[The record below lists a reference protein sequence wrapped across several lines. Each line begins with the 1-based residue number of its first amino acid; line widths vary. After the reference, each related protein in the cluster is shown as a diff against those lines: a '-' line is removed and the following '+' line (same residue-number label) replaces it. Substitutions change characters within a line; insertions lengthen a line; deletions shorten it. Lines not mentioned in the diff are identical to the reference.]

1 MPGKRV
7 TELDTLPS
15 FTDASLLP
23 VHNGAGL
30 KKGTLTQLLNYLG
43 NKFSNPNLLINPD
56 FAVNQRGEDTYEI
69 QNSAKYTVDRW
80 KLWNAKVSKIDN
92 GIKLENNFASIGT
105 LQQKL
110 EKAYSD
116 IVTMSCYVE
125 SVTGTVTMKATGADE
140 TVTLKQ
146 GLNYVTTSNCN
157 DVTFTINPGAS
168 AIINW
173 AKLEK
178 GNISTQFVKPDLTEE
193 SIKCEKFYKIVPLL
207 LGEYL
212 TIGAGSAYK
221 EVTLRNDLHTM
232 PTCKASKNEIS
243 YIMLNS
249 ASPSDITKKIYSVVV
264 EAIYRGSIVLK
275 INAPFEEKNW
285 STGLTFVGDK
295 PTLIY
300 LDAEIY

>member
-1 MPGKRV
+1 MAGRQV
-7 TELDTLPS
+7 TELETLPS
-15 FTDASLLP
+15 FTDTSLLP

-30 KKGTLTQLLNYLG
+30 KKGKLSQLANYLG
-43 NKFSNPNLLINPD
+43 TKFSNPNLLINPD
-56 FAVNQRGEDTYEI
+56 FAINQRGEDTYEI
-69 QNSAKYTVDRW
+69 QNSSKYTVDRW

-105 LQQKL
+105 LQQKF

-193 SIKCEKFYKIVPLL
+193 SIKCEKFYKIIPLL

-221 EVTLRNDLHTM
+221 GVTLRNDLHTL

-249 ASPSDITKKIYSVVV
+249 VSPSSITKNIISIAV
-264 EAIYRGSIVLK
+264 EDLYRGSLVLK
-275 INAPFEEKNW
+275 INANFGEKNW
-285 STGLTFVGDK
+285 STGLIYAADK
-295 PTLIY
+295 PTLIS

>member
-116 IVTMSCYVE
+116 I
-125 SVTGTVTMKATGADE
+125 
-140 TVTLKQ
+140 
-146 GLNYVTTSNCN
+146 GLHLFHDLLHYTKTAYIPAYAAL
-157 DVTFTINPGAS
+157 F
-168 AIINW
+168 
-173 AKLEK
+173 
-178 GNISTQFVKPDLTEE
+178 QFAR
-193 SIKCEKFYKIVPLL
+193 S
-207 LGEYL
+207 
-212 TIGAGSAYK
+212 
-221 EVTLRNDLHTM
+221 
-232 PTCKASKNEIS
+232 
-243 YIMLNS
+243 
-249 ASPSDITKKIYSVVV
+249 SP
-264 EAIYRGSIVLK
+264 
-275 INAPFEEKNW
+275 
-285 STGLTFVGDK
+285 
-295 PTLIY
+295 
-300 LDAEIY
+300 

>member
-1 MPGKRV
+1 MAGKQ
-7 TELDTLPS
+7 
-15 FTDASLLP
+15 FTDLTKASALKDSDIIA
-23 VHNGAGL
+23 VHDGNGL
-30 KKGTLTQLLNYLG
+30 KQSNMEDVTAYMSD
-43 NKFSNPNLLINPD
+43 KFSNPNLLINPD

-69 QNSAKYTVDRW
+69 QNPAKYTVDRW

-221 EVTLRNDLHTM
+221 EVTLRTDLYTM

-249 ASPSDITKKIYSVVV
+249 ASPSSITKNILSVVV
-264 EAIYRGSIVLK
+264 EAVYRDSIVLK

-285 STGLTFVGDK
+285 STGLAFVGDK
-295 PTLIY
+295 PTLIH

>member
-7 TELDTLPS
+7 TELDALPS

-69 QNSAKYTVDRW
+69 QNSSKYTVDRW
-80 KLWNAKVSKIDN
+80 KLQNAKVSKIDN

-110 EKAYSD
+110 EKTYAD
-116 IVTMSCYVE
+116 TVTMSCYVE
-125 SVTGTVTMKATGADE
+125 SVTGTVTMKAEGADE

-146 GLNYVTTSNCN
+146 GLNYITTSNCN

-178 GNISTQFVKPDLTEE
+178 GNTSTQFIKPDLTQE

-232 PTCKASKNEIS
+232 PTCRASKNEIS

-249 ASPSDITKKIYSVVV
+249 VSPSSITKSIASIVV
-264 EAIYRGSIVLK
+264 EGIYRGSLVIK
-275 INAPFEEKNW
+275 INAPFGEKNW
-285 STGLTFVGDK
+285 STGILFVPDK

>member
-1 MPGKRV
+1 MGKQV
-7 TELDTLPS
+7 TELETLPS
-15 FTDASLLP
+15 FTDTSLLP

-30 KKGTLTQLLNYLG
+30 KKGKLSQLANYLG
-43 NKFSNPNLLINPD
+43 NKFSNLNLLINPD
-56 FAVNQRGEDTYEI
+56 FAINQRGEDTYEI
-69 QNSAKYTVDRW
+69 QNSSKYTVDRW
-80 KLWNAKVSKIDN
+80 KLWNAKASKIDN

-193 SIKCEKFYKIVPLL
+193 SIKCEKFYRIVPLL

-212 TIGAGSAYK
+212 TIGAGLAYK
-221 EVTLRNDLHTM
+221 EVTLRNDLHTL
-232 PTCKASKNEIS
+232 PTCRASKNEIS

-249 ASPSDITKKIYSVVV
+249 ASPSSITKSIISIAV
-264 EAIYRGSIVLK
+264 EDLYRGSLVLK
-275 INAPFEEKNW
+275 INANFGEKNW
-285 STGLTFVGDK
+285 STGLIYVPDK

>member
-1 MPGKRV
+1 MAGRQV
-7 TELDTLPS
+7 TELETLPS
-15 FTDASLLP
+15 FTDTSLLP

-30 KKGTLTQLLNYLG
+30 KKGKLSQLANYLG
-43 NKFSNPNLLINPD
+43 TKFSNPNLLINPD
-56 FAVNQRGEDTYEI
+56 FAINQRGEDTYEI
-69 QNSAKYTVDRW
+69 QNSSKYTVDRW

-92 GIKLENNFASIGT
+92 GIKLENNFASIGA
-105 LQQKL
+105 LQQKF

-193 SIKCEKFYKIVPLL
+193 STKCEKFYRIIPLL

-221 EVTLRNDLHTM
+221 GVTLRNDLHTL

-249 ASPSDITKKIYSVVV
+249 ASPSSITKNIISITV
-264 EAIYRGSIVLK
+264 EGLYRGSLVLK
-275 INAPFEEKNW
+275 INANFEEKNW
-285 STGLTFVGDK
+285 STGLIYVADK

>member
-1 MPGKRV
+1 MAGRQV
-7 TELDTLPS
+7 TELETLPS
-15 FTDASLLP
+15 FTDTSLLP

-30 KKGTLTQLLNYLG
+30 KKGKLSQLANYLG
-43 NKFSNPNLLINPD
+43 TKFSNPNLLINPD
-56 FAVNQRGEDTYEI
+56 FAINQRGEDTYEI
-69 QNSAKYTVDRW
+69 QNSSKYTVDRW
-80 KLWNAKVSKIDN
+80 KLWNAKASKIDN

-105 LQQKL
+105 LQQKF

-193 SIKCEKFYKIVPLL
+193 SIKCEKFYKIIPLL

-221 EVTLRNDLHTM
+221 GVTLRNDLHTL

-249 ASPSDITKKIYSVVV
+249 ASPSSITKNIISITV
-264 EAIYRGSIVLK
+264 EGLYRGSLVLK
-275 INAPFEEKNW
+275 INANFGEKNW
-285 STGLTFVGDK
+285 STGLIYVPDK

>member
-1 MPGKRV
+1 MPGKQV
-7 TELDTLPS
+7 TELEKLTEFDDDCVVPT
-15 FTDASLLP
+15 
-23 VHNGAGL
+23 HNGVGL
-30 KKGTLTQLLNYLG
+30 KKGTIRGLTEYLG
-43 NKFSNPNLLINPD
+43 TKFSNPNLLINPD

-69 QNSAKYTVDRW
+69 QNSSKYTVDRW

-105 LQQKL
+105 LQQKF
-110 EKAYSD
+110 EKAYLD

-125 SVTGTVTMKATGADE
+125 SVTGTVTMKAEGADE

-178 GNISTQFVKPDLTEE
+178 GNTSTQFIKPNLTQE

-207 LGEYL
+207 LGDYI

-249 ASPSDITKKIYSVVV
+249 ASPSSITKNIASIVV
-264 EAIYRGSIVLK
+264 EGIYRDSLVIK
-275 INAPFEEKNW
+275 INAPFGEKNW
-285 STGLTFVGDK
+285 STGILFVPDK

>member
-1 MPGKRV
+1 M
-7 TELDTLPS
+7 
-15 FTDASLLP
+15 
-23 VHNGAGL
+23 
-30 KKGTLTQLLNYLG
+30 
-43 NKFSNPNLLINPD
+43 INPD
-56 FAVNQRGEDTYEI
+56 FAINQRGEDTYEI
-69 QNSAKYTVDRW
+69 QNSSKYTVDRW

-105 LQQKL
+105 LQQKF

-178 GNISTQFVKPDLTEE
+178 GNISTQFVKPNLTEE
-193 SIKCEKFYKIVPLL
+193 SIKCEKFYKIIPLL
-207 LGEYL
+207 LGEHL
-212 TIGAGSAYK
+212 TIGEGTAYK
-221 EVTLRNDLHTM
+221 EVTLRNDLHTL

-249 ASPSDITKKIYSVVV
+249 ASPSSITKNIISITV
-264 EAIYRGSIVLK
+264 EGLYRGSLVLK
-275 INAPFEEKNW
+275 INANFGEKNW
-285 STGLTFVGDK
+285 STGIIYVADN
-295 PTLIY
+295 PTLIS

>member
-1 MPGKRV
+1 MGKQV

-15 FTDASLLP
+15 FTDTSLLP

-30 KKGTLTQLLNYLG
+30 KKGTLSQLANYLG
-43 NKFSNPNLLINPD
+43 TKLSNPNLLINPD
-56 FAVNQRGEDTYEI
+56 FAINQRAEDTYEI
-69 QNSAKYTVDRW
+69 QNSSKYTVDRW

-105 LQQKL
+105 LQQKF

-193 SIKCEKFYKIVPLL
+193 AIKCEKFYKIVPLL

-221 EVTLRNDLHTM
+221 GVTLRNDLHTL

-249 ASPSDITKKIYSVVV
+249 ASPSSVTKNIISITV
-264 EAIYRGSIVLK
+264 EGLYRDSLVLK
-275 INAPFEEKNW
+275 INANFGEKNW
-285 STGLTFVGDK
+285 STGLIYVADK

>member
-7 TELDTLPS
+7 TELDALPS

-69 QNSAKYTVDRW
+69 QNSSKYTVDRW
-80 KLWNAKVSKIDN
+80 KLQNAKVSKIDN

-110 EKAYSD
+110 EKTYAD
-116 IVTMSCYVE
+116 TVTMSCYVE
-125 SVTGTVTMKATGADE
+125 SVTGTVTMKAEGADE

-178 GNISTQFVKPDLTEE
+178 GNISTQFIKPDLTQE

-249 ASPSDITKKIYSVVV
+249 ASPSSITKNILSVVV
-264 EAIYRGSIVLK
+264 EAVYRGSIVLK

>member
-7 TELDTLPS
+7 TELDALPS

-69 QNSAKYTVDRW
+69 QNSSKYTVDRW
-80 KLWNAKVSKIDN
+80 KLQNAKVSKIDN

-110 EKAYSD
+110 EKTYVD
-116 IVTMSCYVE
+116 TVTMSCYVE
-125 SVTGTVTMKATGADE
+125 SVTGTVTMKAEGADE

-146 GLNYVTTSNCN
+146 GLNYITTSNCN
-157 DVTFTINPGAS
+157 NVTFTINPGAS

-178 GNISTQFVKPDLTEE
+178 GNIYTQFIKPDLTQE
-193 SIKCEKFYKIVPLL
+193 SIKCEKFYKVVPLL

-249 ASPSDITKKIYSVVV
+249 ASPSSITKNILSVVV
-264 EAIYRGSIVLK
+264 EAVYRDSIVLK

-285 STGLTFVGDK
+285 STGLTFVSDK

>member
-1 MPGKRV
+1 MGKQV
-7 TELDTLPS
+7 TELDKLPS
-15 FTDASLLP
+15 FTDTSLLP

-30 KKGTLTQLLNYLG
+30 KKGSLSQLANYLG
-43 NKFSNPNLLINPD
+43 TKFSNPNLLINPD
-56 FAVNQRGEDTYEI
+56 FAINQRGEDTYEI
-69 QNSAKYTVDRW
+69 QNSSKYTVDRW
-80 KLWNAKVSKIDN
+80 KLWNAKVSKIGN

-105 LQQKL
+105 LQQKF

-193 SIKCEKFYKIVPLL
+193 SIKCEKFYKIIPLL

-221 EVTLRNDLHTM
+221 GVTLRNDLHTL
-232 PTCKASKNEIS
+232 PTCRASKNEIS

-249 ASPSDITKKIYSVVV
+249 ASPSSITKNIISITV
-264 EAIYRGSIVLK
+264 EDLYRGSLVLK
-275 INAPFEEKNW
+275 INADFGEKNW
-285 STGLTFVGDK
+285 STGLMYVADK

>member
-1 MPGKRV
+1 MAGRQV
-7 TELDTLPS
+7 TELETLPS
-15 FTDASLLP
+15 FTDTSLLP

-30 KKGTLTQLLNYLG
+30 KKGKLSQLANYLG
-43 NKFSNPNLLINPD
+43 TKFSNPNLLINPD
-56 FAVNQRGEDTYEI
+56 FAINQRGEDTYEI
-69 QNSAKYTVDRW
+69 QSSSKYTVDRW
-80 KLWNAKVSKIDN
+80 KLWNAKASKIDN

-105 LQQKL
+105 LQQKF

-221 EVTLRNDLHTM
+221 GVTLRNDLHTL
-232 PTCKASKNEIS
+232 PTCRASKNEIS

-249 ASPSDITKKIYSVVV
+249 ASPSSVTKNIISIAV
-264 EAIYRGSIVLK
+264 EDLYRGSLVLK
-275 INAPFEEKNW
+275 INANFGEKNW
-285 STGLTFVGDK
+285 STGLIYVADK

>member
-1 MPGKRV
+1 MGKQV
-7 TELDTLPS
+7 TELDKLPS
-15 FTDASLLP
+15 FTDTSLLP

-30 KKGTLTQLLNYLG
+30 KKGSLSQLANYLG
-43 NKFSNPNLLINPD
+43 TKFSNPNLLINPD
-56 FAVNQRGEDTYEI
+56 FAINQRGEDTYEI
-69 QNSAKYTVDRW
+69 QNSSKYTVDRW

-105 LQQKL
+105 LQQKF

-193 SIKCEKFYKIVPLL
+193 SIKCEKFYKIIPLL

-212 TIGAGSAYK
+212 TIGEGSAYK
-221 EVTLRNDLHTM
+221 GVTLRNDLHTL
-232 PTCKASKNEIS
+232 PTCRASKNEIS

-249 ASPSDITKKIYSVVV
+249 ASPSSVTKNIISITV
-264 EAIYRGSIVLK
+264 EGLYRGSLVLK
-275 INAPFEEKNW
+275 INANFGEKNW
-285 STGLTFVGDK
+285 STGIIYVPDK

>member
-1 MPGKRV
+1 MGKQV

-15 FTDASLLP
+15 FTDTSLLP

-30 KKGTLTQLLNYLG
+30 KKGTLSQLANYLG
-43 NKFSNPNLLINPD
+43 TKLSNPNLLINPD
-56 FAVNQRGEDTYEI
+56 FAINQRGEDTYEI
-69 QNSAKYTVDRW
+69 QNSSKYTVDRW

-105 LQQKL
+105 LQQKF

-221 EVTLRNDLHTM
+221 GVTLRNDLHTL

-249 ASPSDITKKIYSVVV
+249 ASPSSVTKNIISITV
-264 EAIYRGSIVLK
+264 EDLYRGSLVLK
-275 INAPFEEKNW
+275 INANFGEKNW
-285 STGLTFVGDK
+285 STGLIYVDDK